1 MMDNFNKEEIL
12 NILIEIL
19 KSDDPTKN
27 LTRLLSRTAEILE
40 ADAATIVIWTGNLG
54 VFHSTVNIP
63 PEIPLRGRILSPD
76 RGGLDGRLFNNQE
89 RIWIQLSNYSKNMD
103 ALPVLKPANFYLAVG
118 GIINIRQSELT
129 ATICFYYKE
138 RTKKFQE
145 EELKYFPIILTQL
158 GIAILNAHLQQEFLS
173 ISELNQET
181 TNFLDILVNSNP
193 DIIINLDVN
202 GKIKLWND
210 VAEKVLKYS
219 AHEIINKFLPLKKG
233 ENEEKFINFLSEARK
248 GKFIQNQ
255 ELIFVPKKDSM
266 NHKLIN
272 ELIVEVSIIPIN
284 NQKGELESLLLT
296 GRDITKTKD
305 LQTKLHESSLKLNQ
319 KNIALSIKEQQLSQ
333 AQKELITAEKL
344 ASIGS
349 IISKLNHQINNPLM
363 SLLSLISL
371 SLDDIK
377 DWEENHLNKEI
388 IDENL
393 LNIKKELQNQ
403 LNEAINQGNR
413 IREVL
418 KKVRYFSEIATEKHF
433 RDNTNLLEVISQ
445 SLQNFKNSE
454 YANHMDISFISELEI
469 ALVYG
474 NFKQLQFVISALIEN
489 AILAIEFNKEKEIR
503 GKIELVLKPINLN
516 KRRFYRFEISDNGIG
531 ITPEQKEHLYDPF
544 YSNWPSPEM
553 HVGLSLAIVKLIA
566 INHNAYITVCSQE
579 EEDSMFFN
587 FNIQRGTKFILDFP
601 SI

>member
-266 NHKLIN
+266 NHKLI
-272 ELIVEVSIIPIN
+272 
-284 NQKGELESLLLT
+284 
-296 GRDITKTKD
+296 
-305 LQTKLHESSLKLNQ
+305 
-319 KNIALSIKEQQLSQ
+319 
-333 AQKELITAEKL
+333 
-344 ASIGS
+344 
-349 IISKLNHQINNPLM
+349 
-363 SLLSLISL
+363 
-371 SLDDIK
+371 
-377 DWEENHLNKEI
+377 
-388 IDENL
+388 
-393 LNIKKELQNQ
+393 
-403 LNEAINQGNR
+403 
-413 IREVL
+413 
-418 KKVRYFSEIATEKHF
+418 
-433 RDNTNLLEVISQ
+433 
-445 SLQNFKNSE
+445 
-454 YANHMDISFISELEI
+454 
-469 ALVYG
+469 
-474 NFKQLQFVISALIEN
+474 
-489 AILAIEFNKEKEIR
+489 
-503 GKIELVLKPINLN
+503 
-516 KRRFYRFEISDNGIG
+516 
-531 ITPEQKEHLYDPF
+531 
-544 YSNWPSPEM
+544 
-553 HVGLSLAIVKLIA
+553 
-566 INHNAYITVCSQE
+566 
-579 EEDSMFFN
+579 
-587 FNIQRGTKFILDFP
+587 
-601 SI
+601 